1 MRVEK
6 IWELFMSLNPVTLT
20 FEDGVAVISVDYPPV
35 NTISP
40 PVREGLFAAVGDIR
54 ARKGVAAVVL
64 VCQGSTFFSG
74 ADISEFAGPPKEAE
88 FRDLFRQLE
97 QLPVPVV
104 AGLHGVAMGGGLELA
119 LACHYRIAV
128 SDARFGLPEVTLGV
142 IPGAGGTQRMPRLI
156 GAEKTLELILAA
168 RPVEVSTAIKL
179 GFIDA
184 EVRGELREATIA
196 FAREL
201 VRSGTGVRRTSE
213 RSVDPATATPA
224 IFERLTQQA
233 KNQYPNRMAALT
245 AIKAVSAAVRLPFEE
260 GLLYETELA
269 NESKVTVESKALVHI
284 FFAERGTR
292 KVPGLPADA
301 KALKISSGGVI
312 GAGTMGGGIAICFAN
327 AGLPVIV
334 IDSSQ
339 EALDRGLA
347 VVGKTYDSMVKRGRL
362 TAEEKNR
369 RMTLIRGSLDYADLG
384 DADVVIEAVYESL
397 DLKKQIFTSLD
408 RVMKPGAVLATNTS
422 TLDVAA
428 IAAATRRPADVV
440 GLHFF
445 SPANVM
451 PLLEVVRT
459 DTTGPAAIRT
469 ALDMAKTLRKTPVL
483 ARVCYGF
490 IGNRMMEGYARE
502 AQRMVLEG
510 ATPRQVD
517 DALEAFGMAMGI
529 LAVFDMAGVDVGV
542 NVHRANADR
551 YPPDPAYYQADFAL
565 HAAGR
570 LGQKNGK
577 GYYKYTP
584 GDRTRHDDPEAIE
597 ILRGTAQR
605 LGIAQRPH
613 SADEILE
620 RCLYPLI
627 NEGIRIVE
635 EGVALRASDVDVVWC
650 AGYGF
655 PRYRG
660 GPLFHADTLGLKT
673 IYDGILRYRDLFGP
687 MHWQPAPLLE
697 RLVSEGRTLKQWDA
711 ERNSQ

>member
-1 MRVEK
+1 
-6 IWELFMSLNPVTLT
+6 MSINPVNLT
-20 FEDGVAVISVDYPPV
+20 VEHDVAVIAVDSPPV
-35 NTISP
+35 NTISA
-40 PVREGLFAAVGDIR
+40 PVREGLFAVIADIR
-54 ARKGVAAVVL
+54 SRAGIAAVVL
-64 VCQGSTFFSG
+64 VCEGSTFFSG

-104 AGLHGVAMGGGLELA
+104 AGMHGVAMGGGLEIA
-119 LACHYRIAV
+119 LACHYRVAAPA
-128 SDARFGLPEVTLGV
+128 ARFGLPEVTLGI

-156 GAEKTLELILAA
+156 GVEKALELILEA
-168 RPVEVSTAIKL
+168 RPVDVATGMKL

-184 EVRGELREATIA
+184 EVQGELRAGTIA
-196 FAREL
+196 YARAL
-201 VRSGTGVRRTSE
+201 VRSGAGVRRTSE
-213 RSVDPATATPA
+213 RSVDPNSATPA
-224 IFERLTQQA
+224 IIERLTRQA
-233 KNQYPNRMAALT
+233 RSRYPNREAALT
-245 AIKAVSAAVRLPFEE
+245 AIKAVSAAARLPFEE
-260 GLLYETELA
+260 GLKYETELA
-269 NESKVTVESKALVHI
+269 NESKATVESKALVHI

-301 KALKISSGGVI
+301 KARNIASGGVI

-327 AGLPVIV
+327 AGLPVTV
-334 IDSSQ
+334 IDNNQ

-362 TAEEKNR
+362 TAEEKDR
-369 RMTLIRGSLDYADLG
+369 RMALIRGGLNYADLA
-384 DADVVIEAVYESL
+384 DADVVIEAVYENL
-397 DLKKQIFTSLD
+397 DLKRQIFGALD
-408 RVMKPGAVLATNTS
+408 RAVKPGAVLATNTS
-422 TLDVAA
+422 TLDVAE

-459 DTTGPAAIRT
+459 DATGPAAIRT
-469 ALDMAKTLRKTPVL
+469 ALDLAKTLRKTPVL

-510 ATPRQVD
+510 STPRQVD
-517 DALEAFGMAMGI
+517 DALEAWGMAMGI
-529 LAVFDMAGVDVGV
+529 LAVFDMAGIDVGV

-551 YPPDPAYYQADFAL
+551 YPPDPSYYQADVAL

-570 LGQKNGK
+570 FGQKNGK
-577 GYYKYTP
+577 GYYKYLP
-584 GDRTRHDDPEAIE
+584 GDRTRHDDPEAID
-597 ILRGTAQR
+597 ILRSTGRR
-605 LGIAQRPH
+605 LGIPQRTH
-613 SADEILE
+613 TADEIVE

-627 NEGIRIVE
+627 NEGIRILK

-660 GPLFHADTLGLKT
+660 GPLFYADTIGLRT
-673 IYDGILRYRDLFGP
+673 IHDGILKYRDLNGP
-687 MHWQPAPLLE
+687 MHWQPAPLLA
-697 RLVSEGRTLKQWDA
+697 RLVSEGRTLESWDA
-711 ERNSQ
+711 ARDS